1 MQKGLMDAG
10 SDTSITITAT
20 EMLQLKTFITI
31 LDILSEMHQKYDL
44 HPREDQYQGLRY

>member
-1 MQKGLMDAG
+1 MDAG

-20 EMLQLKTFITI
+20 EMLQLKTFINII